1 MITEVDTG
9 RTWPDIWAALEDD
22 PAVAANL
29 RMRSNLMAAIRARV
43 MAWNV
48 PQVQAAKQLAIT
60 QPRLN
65 SLLRGNINRF
75 SVDSLVNIAV
85 KAGLSVNID
94 LKDAA

>member
-1 MITEVDTG
+1 MITERDTG

-29 RMRSNLMAAIRARV
+29 RMRSNLMAAIRVRV
-43 MAWNV
+43 LAWNI
-48 PQVQAAKQLAIT
+48 PQMQAAKQLNIS

-85 KAGLSVNID
+85 KAGLSVEIE
-94 LKDAA
+94 LKVAA

>member
-1 MITEVDTG
+1 MIIEHDTG

-43 MAWNV
+43 SGWNI
-48 PQVQAAKQLAIT
+48 PQVQAAKQLGIS

-65 SLLRGNINRF
+65 ALLRGHIDRF

-85 KAGLSVNID
+85 KAGMSVEIEF
-94 LKDAA
+94 KDAA